1 MQKLK
6 NTNLSKLLLGILLM
20 FEVVML
26 FYYNIKTDFSYDF
39 DAAKVMYHTIK
50 IQEAKT
56 FLIDNWSYM
65 TTGEWDCSMLL
76 AIPLYSLTKNIF
88 LSFAISNIINI
99 IIFGL
104 IVYTLFKNL
113 DIEIKY
119 ALLALC
125 IIFIP
130 YAFSELAY
138 TNMMFYSAGQYI
150 YKVLT
155 PISLLT
161 VLHYKNKNSVI
172 YYLLLLS
179 TLFLMFLTITSSSLY
194 VVMCG
199 IFPIIACEIIYYL
212 AYKKK
217 ISKQTIVEILLTCIV
232 ILFSYYV
239 HKEINIDTNADGVL
253 MVKSDDL
260 MDSIHNTFLSLI
272 NVMDIFTNEEIYLFS
287 FDGMFRLL
295 KVVLFIFIII
305 YSISSL
311 KKFLNLDK
319 FFGFKKDDEESNT
332 LIKSELISIFV
343 INIFVCLLSQS
354 SSRYLIIGF
363 ISLVL
368 LAIITYKENDSFK
381 YLDYLLIIYLL
392 VLNIFGVKNAFLSI
406 NNNNP
411 NRNFSKD
418 YCTGISDLTRYYN
431 TNDIVVFS
439 ISGMSEQMRLY
450 DLEVNTYTF
459 TTGIDSFVDYDVVN
473 TITKLEQLDNYI
485 FVIDREVK
493 DEYYPVDLEN
503 YDMEFIQESYMGND
517 VYLVYYVSKK

>member
-6 NTNLSKLLLGILLM
+6 NINLSKLLLGILLV
-20 FEVVML
+20 FEVVVL

-172 YYLLLLS
+172 YYLLLLL

-194 VVMCG
+194 VVVCG

-217 ISKQTIVEILLTCIV
+217 ISKQTIVEILSTCIV
-232 ILFSYYV
+232 ILFLYYV
-239 HKEINIDTNADGVL
+239 HKKINIDTNADGVL
-253 MVKSDDL
+253 MVKSEDL

-319 FFGFKKDDEESNT
+319 FLGLKRMMKNQ
-332 LIKSELISIFV
+332 IR
-343 INIFVCLLSQS
+343 LL
-354 SSRYLIIGF
+354 
-363 ISLVL
+363 
-368 LAIITYKENDSFK
+368 N
-381 YLDYLLIIYLL
+381 
-392 VLNIFGVKNAFLSI
+392 LNS
-406 NNNNP
+406 
-411 NRNFSKD
+411 
-418 YCTGISDLTRYYN
+418 
-431 TNDIVVFS
+431 
-439 ISGMSEQMRLY
+439 
-450 DLEVNTYTF
+450 
-459 TTGIDSFVDYDVVN
+459 
-473 TITKLEQLDNYI
+473 
-485 FVIDREVK
+485 
-493 DEYYPVDLEN
+493 
-503 YDMEFIQESYMGND
+503 
-517 VYLVYYVSKK
+517 